1 MDKALVFGT
10 KDCRFESC
18 QGHALRIAASLR
30 RLVFLQGP
38 LLPCQFARVVKGLDL
53 RSNAGNCA
61 WVRTPQLAHSLLPS
75 DGVVPPVV
83 FAICEAQRL
92 YSSVVE
98 RQSCKLKVLGSIPSG
113 GSVGLHKW
121 CCAHAFLIVGVAG
134 AAARSVLHKGIWRNG
149 SASDSRSEG
158 WEFESLCPHFVR
170 PRQVALKSAAHALCG
185 CTHIPEVG
193 LEPTISSLGG
203 RRLIH

>member
-1 MDKALVFGT
+1 
-10 KDCRFESC
+10 
-18 QGHALRIAASLR
+18 
-30 RLVFLQGP
+30 LQGP
-38 LLPCQFARVVKGLDL
+38 WLQCQFARVVKGLDL

-75 DGVVPPVV
+75 GGLV
-83 FAICEAQRL
+83 FRVIAAICEAHRL

-113 GSVGLHKW
+113 GCYFAPAVLCSRVSYCW
-121 CCAHAFLIVGVAG
+121 CRSCGG
-134 AAARSVLHKGIWRNG
+134 ALCLAQGIWRNG

-170 PRQVALKSAAHALCG
+170 PRW
-185 CTHIPEVG
+185 VG
-193 LEPTISSLGG
+193 LRLGHTRSAVARVYTRG
-203 RRLIH
+203 GTRTHNLLLRGEAPYPLGHTGVCL

>member
-18 QGHALRIAASLR
+18 QGHALRIAAPLR
-30 RLVFLQGP
+30 RRVFRQGP
-38 LLPCQFARVVKGLDL
+38 WLPCQFARVVKGLDL

-75 DGVVPPVV
+75 DGLVPSGCS
-83 FAICEAQRL
+83 AICEAQRL

-113 GSVGLHKW
+113 GY
-121 CCAHAFLIVGVAG
+121 AFLTGRASIRATP
-134 AAARSVLHKGIWRNG
+134 ARKLTL
-149 SASDSRSEG
+149 A
-158 WEFESLCPHFVR
+158 
-170 PRQVALKSAAHALCG
+170 
-185 CTHIPEVG
+185 G
-193 LEPTISSLGG
+193 LEPAIFGSEDQ
-203 RRLIH
+203 RLFH